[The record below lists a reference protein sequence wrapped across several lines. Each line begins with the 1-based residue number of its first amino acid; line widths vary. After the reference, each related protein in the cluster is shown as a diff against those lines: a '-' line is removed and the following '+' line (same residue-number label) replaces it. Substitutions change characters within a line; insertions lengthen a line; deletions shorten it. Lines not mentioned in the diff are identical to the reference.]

1 MNKICLTAAAVS
13 AALMSAAAY
22 AEVDFHGYMRAGVG
36 VSGEN
41 GSTVAYEKNKVGRL
55 GNENDV
61 YGELGLGKEV
71 YNENGKSFY
80 LDSMLAVTSNGSND
94 WEGTSPSCEVDS
106 NDPSKVNCKDD
117 FTAALRQFNVVAK
130 GFIAGDQDAAVWAGK
145 RFYQRHDI
153 HISDFYYW
161 DTSGAGAGLENLSV
175 GPGKMSV
182 AVIRDDSG
190 EVNVNN
196 FDLRYAGLGLWN
208 DASLELGVNYG
219 LVNAT
224 DAQDAASD
232 FNDGVMLTAELTQG
246 GFLDGFNKTVL
257 QFGTEGYGEQM
268 AGLGAGHYFNATSN
282 DGAQG
287 YRLINWGVIAP
298 SSTWEIGHQ
307 LIYAN
312 TSYDSKD
319 DHTIISA
326 VIRPEYKW
334 NDNVK
339 TIFEAGYYDED
350 NSGVDK
356 SGSKLTIAQ
365 ALTAG
370 PSFWARPELRFYAS
384 YLSDYDNDNAFGTGN
399 DTEYNI
405 GAQVEAWW

>member
-1 MNKICLTAAAVS
+1 MKLNKICLTAAAVS
-13 AALMSAAAY
+13 AALMSAATY

-41 GSTVAYEKNKVGRL
+41 GATVAYEKNKVGRL
-55 GNENDV
+55 GNEDDV

-80 LDSMLAVTSNGSND
+80 VDSMLAVATDGSSDFEALGVND
-94 WEGTSPSCEVDS
+94 DKSD
-106 NDPSKVNCKDD
+106 NI
-117 FTAALRQFNVVAK
+117 ALRQFNVVAK
-130 GFIAGDQDAAVWAGK
+130 GFIAGDQDAAFWAGK
-145 RFYQRHDI
+145 RYYQRHDI

-161 DTSGAGAGLENLSV
+161 DTSGAGAGLENLSA
-175 GPGKMSV
+175 GPGKMSF

-190 EVNVNN
+190 DVNVNN
-196 FDLRYAGLGLWN
+196 LDVRYAGLGLWSN
-208 DASLELGVNYG
+208 ASLELGVNYG

-224 DAQDAASD
+224 DDQDAAND
-232 FNDGVMLTAELTQG
+232 FNDGVMLTAELTQN

-268 AGLGAGHYFNATSN
+268 AGLGAGHYFNATSD

-312 TSYDSKD
+312 TSYDNKD

>member
-1 MNKICLTAAAVS
+1 MKLNKICLTAAAVS
-13 AALMSAAAY
+13 AALMSAATY

-36 VSGEN
+36 ISGEN
-41 GSTVAYEKNKVGRL
+41 GENVSYEKNKVGRL

-71 YNENGKSFY
+71 YNEDGKSFY
-80 LDSMLAVTSNGSND
+80 VDSMLAVATDGSND
-94 WEGTSPSCEVDS
+94 WEGLGV
-106 NDPSKVNCKDD
+106 NDDGSDNI
-117 FTAALRQFNVVAK
+117 ALRQFNVVAK
-130 GFIAGDQDAAVWAGK
+130 GFIANDADAALWAGK
-145 RFYQRHDI
+145 RYYQRHDI

-161 DTSGAGAGLENLSV
+161 DTSGAGAGIENLSA
-175 GPGKMSV
+175 GPGKVSF

-196 FDLRYAGLGLWN
+196 LDLRYAGLNLWS

-224 DAQDAASD
+224 DDQEAMGD
-232 FNDGVMLTAELTQG
+232 FNDGVLLTAELTQG
-246 GFLDGFNKTVL
+246 GFLGGFNKTVL

-268 AGLGAGHYFNATSN
+268 AGLGAGHYFNASSN

-298 SSTWEIGHQ
+298 SASWEIGHQ

-312 TSYDSKD
+312 TSFDSQE
-319 DHTIISA
+319 DHSILSA

-334 NDNVK
+334 SDHVK

-350 NSGVDK
+350 DSGVDK

-365 ALTAG
+365 AFTAG

-384 YLSDYDNDNAFGTGN
+384 YLSDFDNDNAFGTGN
-399 DTEYNI
+399 DTEYSI